1 MNKSTRSVIF
11 RSFRNF
17 PNENKQVLSTF
28 CYVSQFSQHILLL
41 PHHHNMALSQSRRDT
56 SEDASFT
63 NLSFD
68 LTSGCFQHQPAD
80 EEESKVNVSASDL
93 RKITFFS
100 FSVPTKQG
108 VNVPC
113 VFPLEVVAGRATVR
127 DLFVKVFGPR
137 CDPPVTATSL
147 TAELL
152 QRSLCIANSKDDD
165 RVELL
170 HSTAAND
177 SNLFFSIDLDVMTD
191 EAEVPVVKALIA
203 MLTKE
208 DLSHELS
215 SVLPYSAHCSDSAK
229 AIKADRAT
237 TITDVEDPGNEKSYD
252 SFSPGSPRPPLGP
265 FQGFTRPPLGAFKG
279 FDGGCPPGTQMT

>member
-1 MNKSTRSVIF
+1 
-11 RSFRNF
+11 
-17 PNENKQVLSTF
+17 
-28 CYVSQFSQHILLL
+28 
-41 PHHHNMALSQSRRDT
+41 MALSQSRRDT

-68 LTSGCFQHQPAD
+68 QTSGCFQHQPD
-80 EEESKVNVSASDL
+80 DEESKVNVSASDL

-100 FSVPTKQG
+100 FSVPMKQG
-108 VNVPC
+108 ANVPC

-147 TAELL
+147 SAELL
-152 QRSLCIANSKDDD
+152 QRSLCIANADDDD

-170 HSTAAND
+170 RSTAAND
-177 SNLFFSIDLDVMTD
+177 SNLFFSIDLDIMTD
-191 EAEVPVVKALIA
+191 EEEVPVVKALIA

-215 SVLPYSAHCSDSAK
+215 SVLPYSAHCSASAQ
-229 AIKADRAT
+229 AIKADRAV
-237 TITDVEDPGNEKSYD
+237 TDVEDIDNEKSYD
-252 SFSPGSPRPPLGP
+252 NFSPGPRPPVGP
-265 FQGFTRPPLGAFKG
+265 FQGFTRPPLGTFKG
-279 FDGGCPPGTQMT
+279 FDGGSPPGTQGDAKRQKLATATSQADYVAEVKFFVICNLVPPFFAPPTHLFHTC